1 MLEISYTILL
11 FVIILIL
18 TIIISKIKEVVV
30 ASHSRKMIIL
40 LQFFILLGSAYVFK
54 SYTTFLINMFLTSL
68 FYSLVD
74 KCDKHEKKLEINNPT
89 RQMKSFFNTL
99 FGIVIIFFRYVQR
112 CLVFI
117 SSTLLLSRLV
127 DVNDKLELVNPI
139 NGIISL
145 CLLFIL
151 MMDFIEFNS
160 GVKRKSIIVL
170 GSIFVFL
177 GLFNSKWWSGISL
190 LVSILGLAFSNE
202 FVVRFL
208 NKEVDATKKS
218 FYRFLIPYITLI
230 FYISMVIVQ
239 DVVPQSLL
247 ESLYKF
253 FQLISGN
260 KDESIE
266 AGTISLALLKGVI
279 ELCIFSGGWVIL
291 KRILKALGIFNTNFF
306 EELESVE
313 ENLKSKIKE
322 ISSIK

>member
-1 MLEISYTILL
+1 M
-11 FVIILIL
+11 
-18 TIIISKIKEVVV
+18 
-30 ASHSRKMIIL
+30 
-40 LQFFILLGSAYVFK
+40 
-54 SYTTFLINMFLTSL
+54 
-68 FYSLVD
+68 
-74 KCDKHEKKLEINNPT
+74 
-89 RQMKSFFNTL
+89 
-99 FGIVIIFFRYVQR
+99 
-112 CLVFI
+112 
-117 SSTLLLSRLV
+117 
-127 DVNDKLELVNPI
+127 ELVNSI
-139 NGIISL
+139 NGIISF

-160 GVKRKSIIVL
+160 RVKRKFIIVL

-177 GLFNSKWWSGISL
+177 GLCNSKWWSGISL

-266 AGTISLALLKGVI
+266 VGTISLALLKGVI

>member
-1 MLEISYTILL
+1 MVEMLFIILL
-11 FVIILIL
+11 FMIILIL
-18 TIIISKIKEVVV
+18 TIIISRIKAIVV

-40 LQFFILLGSAYVFK
+40 LQVFVLLGAAFVFK

-74 KCDKHEKKLEINNPT
+74 KCDKYEKKLEINNPT
-89 RQMKSFFNTL
+89 RQMKNFFYSL
-99 FGIVIIFFRYVQR
+99 FGIVIIFFRYIQR

-127 DVNDKLELVNPI
+127 DIKDKSELVNSI

-151 MMDFIEFNS
+151 MMDFVEFNS
-160 GVKRKSIIVL
+160 GVKGRFIIVL

-208 NKEVDATKKS
+208 NKEVDETKKS
-218 FYRFLIPYITLI
+218 FYKFLIPYITLI
-230 FYISMVIVQ
+230 FYVSMVIVQ

-247 ESLYKF
+247 NSLYKF
-253 FQLISGN
+253 IQGISGN

-266 AGTISLALLKGVI
+266 ASFINMALIKGVI
-279 ELCIFSGGWVIL
+279 EIGIFSGGWLFL
-291 KRILKALGIFNTNFF
+291 KRILKALGIFNTSFF
-306 EELESVE
+306 EELDSVE
-313 ENLKSKIKE
+313 ENLKSKLKE

>member
-1 MLEISYTILL
+1 MLEILYIILL
-11 FVIILIL
+11 LMIILIL
-18 TIIISKIKEVVV
+18 VIIISRIKEVVV
-30 ASHSRKMIIL
+30 ASHSQKMIIL
-40 LQFFILLGSAYVFK
+40 LQGFVLLGSTFVLK
-54 SYTTFLINMFLTSL
+54 SYTTFLISMFLTSL
-68 FYSLVD
+68 FYSLID
-74 KCDKHEKKLEINNPT
+74 KCDKYEKKLEINNPA

-160 GVKRKSIIVL
+160 GVKRKFIIVL

-208 NKEVDATKKS
+208 NKEVDETKKS

-230 FYISMVIVQ
+230 FYVSMVIVQ
-239 DVVPQSLL
+239 DVVPQSLI
-247 ESLYKF
+247 ESLYNF
-253 FQLISGN
+253 FQLISRN